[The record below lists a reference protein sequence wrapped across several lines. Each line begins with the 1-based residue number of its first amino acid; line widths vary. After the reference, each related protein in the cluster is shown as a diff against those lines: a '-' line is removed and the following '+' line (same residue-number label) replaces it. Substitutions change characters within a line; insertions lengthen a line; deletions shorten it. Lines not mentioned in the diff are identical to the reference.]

1 MFKKKDSKLICLLCV
16 FILVVFCAI
25 GYSQEAKA
33 VDNWPEQEI
42 TFIVPF
48 GPGGGGDQLT
58 LPLKPFLEKA
68 LNAKILTIYKP
79 GAGSQIA
86 YELLYQQPADGY
98 TYALL
103 ALPHLINTVLLQE
116 PSYKLEDFYP
126 LASITRDMPIW
137 FTNKDG
143 KWDNMQELIE
153 DAKNR
158 PDEIIVSVG
167 SLTNELYLTAAILQE
182 KAGIKFRIVPTGSGS
197 KVIAGVLGGHFDIGL
212 IRPTSIFSVKDEVKG
227 LGVIAQ
233 ERSSIF
239 PDVATFDEQLPEE
252 YKLPYLSN
260 TLGLV
265 VRSEF
270 KEKYPERFEKFA
282 EAVKDALNT
291 EEYQKY
297 LNSKNQKFTYEG
309 PEEAWEYISDLGE
322 VMEKYKHYME
332 Q

>member
-1 MFKKKDSKLICLLCV
+1 MFKKKSLKLICLVCMFV
-16 FILVVFCAI
+16 LVVFCVI

-33 VDNWPEQEI
+33 QDNWPEHEL

-48 GPGGGGDQLT
+48 DPGGGGDQLT

-68 LNAKILTIYKP
+68 LNTKILTEYKP
-79 GAGSQIA
+79 GAGAQIG

-103 ALPHLINTVLLQE
+103 ALPHLVNTVLLQD

-126 LASITRDMPIW
+126 LANINSDMPIW
-137 FTNKDG
+137 FTSKNG
-143 KWDNMQELIE
+143 KWNNMQELIE

-158 PDEIIVSVG
+158 PEEIIIGVG

-182 KAGIKFRIVPTGSGS
+182 KAGIKFSIVPTGSGS
-197 KVIAGVLGGHFDIGL
+197 KVITGVLGEHFDIGL

-227 LGVIAQ
+227 LGVVARK
-233 ERSSIF
+233 RSVIF

-252 YKLPYLSN
+252 YRLPYLSN

-282 EAVKDALNT
+282 AAVKEALNA
-291 EEYQKY
+291 EDYRKY
-297 LNSKNQKFTYEG
+297 LDSKNQELNYDG
-309 PEEAWEYISDLGE
+309 PEEAWEYILSLRE
-322 VMEKYKHYME
+322 TMETYKSYM
-332 Q
+332 QQ